1 MNFTTKR
8 TNNANAIVDGKIA
21 LKVLETKMEGVVKK
35 IAKSVKIDGFRKGKV
50 PAKVI
55 KTRYKEQVEQDAQQA
70 AIQDILESALK
81 ELGIAPNALIGNPI
95 ISKFDKG
102 ESDIELEIKLSIM
115 PTFELDK
122 VEEYVPEVKL
132 KVITKAQIDERLEEI
147 AKNRAPLSEIVED
160 RALQKDDTAN
170 IDFEG
175 FIDGKAFD
183 GGKGEN
189 FNLVIGSNQFIP
201 GFEDALIGMK
211 KGEKRTIQVT
221 FPAEYQAA
229 HLAGKEASFEVSLH
243 KILQK
248 DKVKIDED
256 FAKSI
261 AGEEATLETLKSDIK
276 AQLEMEQKN
285 ELYNKELK
293 EQLI

>member
-160 RALQKDDTAN
+160 RALQKMIQQILILKDLLMEKHLMAARERTS
-170 IDFEG
+170 ILLLVL
-175 FIDGKAFD
+175 I
-183 GGKGEN
+183 
-189 FNLVIGSNQFIP
+189 NLFR
-201 GFEDALIGMK
+201 DL
-211 KGEKRTIQVT
+211 RTRLLV
-221 FPAEYQAA
+221 
-229 HLAGKEASFEVSLH
+229 
-243 KILQK
+243 
-248 DKVKIDED
+248 
-256 FAKSI
+256 
-261 AGEEATLETLKSDIK
+261 
-276 AQLEMEQKN
+276 
-285 ELYNKELK
+285 
-293 EQLI
+293 